1 LKRVESPFPG
11 LDFNSQRVENPL
23 KELTPSEQNNLEKL
37 KEVVGNLD
45 LTPEDLLLVLS
56 SVVSLKKKKEEG
68 VQENKIFKDKIFL
81 WENTKDSFI
90 YKDGRT
96 KNGNYYLRIYCRETK
111 KVFSKSLRTS
121 SREEGIVLGRKMYSE
136 TYGKLIR
143 GEKTK
148 SLTTKDLI
156 NLYLE
161 REERRISPI
170 PKTGI
175 TKGTF
180 KQKGQYLRVWERYV
194 DEELKMG
201 DTKIENIPPDL
212 TRDFCYWVKRQKKN
226 YYKNTDW
233 SPDYINSTISEVKRM
248 YQQVGVRDKFIS
260 LSLVPQI
267 DNVKKQPST
276 QVKRDIL
283 SLDEYERLVTYLR
296 TKKYLKPEGS
306 SPLERCKRSI
316 FREWIGI
323 SYNTGMRPKELLGLK
338 WGDVSINISDNKE
351 NQKIFRLLKVQSENS
366 KTGKMRSV
374 NGPVSRRMERLKES
388 YEVLGMKCNPDDYIF
403 RNPTWKRQD
412 KNVPY
417 GQVVFTKR
425 LEKVLKETGL
435 DKELEQT
442 GRKITL
448 YSSRHFY
455 TTLRLQNGLD
465 IHLLSKQLGTSTNYI
480 DQTYSHIQVET
491 NTERI
496 TQGMSILKTLEE
508 E

>member
-1 LKRVESPFPG
+1 M
-11 LDFNSQRVENPL
+11 
-23 KELTPSEQNNLEKL
+23 
-37 KEVVGNLD
+37 
-45 LTPEDLLLVLS
+45 
-56 SVVSLKKKKEEG
+56 
-68 VQENKIFKDKIFL
+68 
-81 WENTKDSFI
+81 
-90 YKDGRT
+90 
-96 KNGNYYLRIYCRETK
+96 RIYCRETK

-175 TKGTF
+175 TKETF
-180 KQKGQYLRVWERYV
+180 NQKGQYLKVWERYV
-194 DEELKMG
+194 VEELKMG

-212 TRDFCYWVKRQKKN
+212 TRDFCYWVQRQKKN
-226 YYKNTDW
+226 FYKNTGW

-248 YQQVGVRDKFIS
+248 YGQVGVRDKFIS
-260 LSLVPQI
+260 QSLVPQM
-267 DNVKKQPST
+267 DYMKKPPST

-283 SLDEYERLVTYLR
+283 SVDEYETLVTYLR

-306 SPLERCKRSI
+306 SPLEQCKRSI
-316 FREWIGI
+316 FREWVGI
-323 SYNTGMRPKELLGLK
+323 SYNTGMRPKEILGLK
-338 WGDVSINISDNKE
+338 WGDVSVNISDTKE
-351 NQKIFRLLKVQSENS
+351 NQKIFRLLRVKSENS

-374 NGPVSRRMERLKES
+374 NGPVGRRLERLKKS
-388 YEVLGMKCNPDDYIF
+388 YEDIGMECGPEHYIF
-403 RNPTWKRQD
+403 RNPTWERQD

-417 GQVVFTKR
+417 NQVVFKKR
-425 LEKVLKETGL
+425 LDKVLEETGIKDEL
-435 DKELEQT
+435 DKTE
-442 GRKITL
+442 RKITP

-465 IHLLSKQLGTSTNYI
+465 IHLLSKQLGTSTTYI

-496 TQGMSILKTLEE
+496 TQGMSLIKTLEE

>member
-1 LKRVESPFPG
+1 M
-11 LDFNSQRVENPL
+11 
-23 KELTPSEQNNLEKL
+23 TPIQDSKDQLETL

-45 LTPEDLLLVLS
+45 LSPEDLLLVLS
-56 SVVSLKKKKEEG
+56 SVVSLKNQKKEEG
-68 VQENKIFKDKIFL
+68 QKGNKVITEKIYL
-81 WENTKDSFI
+81 WENTKDSYI
-90 YKDGRT
+90 YRDGRT
-96 KNGNYYLRIYCRETK
+96 KGGNYYLRIYCRETK

-148 SLTTKDLI
+148 SLTTNDLI

-175 TKGTF
+175 TKETF
-180 KQKGQYLRVWERYV
+180 KQKGQYLRMWERYV
-194 DEELKMG
+194 VVELKMG
-201 DTKIENIPPDL
+201 EIKIENIPPDL
-212 TRDFCYWVKRQKKN
+212 TRDFCYWVQRQKKN
-226 YYKNTDW
+226 FYKDTGW

-248 YQQVGVRDKFIS
+248 YGQVGVRDKFIS
-260 LSLVPQI
+260 QSLVPQM
-267 DNVKKQPST
+267 DYMKKPPST

-283 SLDEYERLVTYLR
+283 RVDEYETLVTHLR

-306 SPLERCKRSI
+306 SPLEQCKRSI
-316 FREWIGI
+316 FREWVGI
-323 SYNTGMRPKELLGLK
+323 SYNTGMRPKEILGLK
-338 WGDVSINISDNKE
+338 WGDVSVNISDTKE
-351 NQKIFRLLKVQSENS
+351 NQKIFRLLRVKSENS

-374 NGPVSRRMERLKES
+374 NGPVGRRLERLRKS
-388 YEVLGMKCNPDDYIF
+388 YEDIGMECGPENYIF

-417 GQVVFTKR
+417 NQIVFKKR
-425 LEKVLKETGL
+425 LDKVLEETGIQNEL
-435 DKELEQT
+435 DKTE
-442 GRKITL
+442 RKITQ

-455 TTLRLQNGLD
+455 ATLRLQNGLD
-465 IHLLSKQLGTSTNYI
+465 IHLLSKQLGTSTTYI

-496 TQGMSILKTLEE
+496 TKGMMLLKTLEDE
-508 E
+508 

>member
-1 LKRVESPFPG
+1 M
-11 LDFNSQRVENPL
+11 
-23 KELTPSEQNNLEKL
+23 TPIQDSKDQLETL

-45 LTPEDLLLVLS
+45 LSPEDLLLVLS
-56 SVVSLKKKKEEG
+56 SVVSLKNQKKEEG
-68 VQENKIFKDKIFL
+68 QKGNKVITEKIYL
-81 WENTKDSFI
+81 WENTKDSYI
-90 YKDGRT
+90 YRDGRT
-96 KNGNYYLRIYCRETK
+96 KGGNYYLRIYCRETK

-148 SLTTKDLI
+148 SLTTNDLI

-175 TKGTF
+175 TKETF
-180 KQKGQYLRVWERYV
+180 KQKGQYLRMWERYV
-194 DEELKMG
+194 VEELKMG
-201 DTKIENIPPDL
+201 ETKIENIPPDL
-212 TRDFCYWVKRQKKN
+212 TRDFCYWVQRQKKN
-226 YYKNTDW
+226 FYKDTGW

-248 YQQVGVRDKFIS
+248 YGQVGVRDKFIS
-260 LSLVPQI
+260 QSLVPQM
-267 DNVKKQPST
+267 DYMKKPPST

-283 SLDEYERLVTYLR
+283 SVDEYETLVTHLR

-306 SPLERCKRSI
+306 SPLEQCKRSI
-316 FREWIGI
+316 FREWVGI
-323 SYNTGMRPKELLGLK
+323 SYNTGMRPKEILGLK
-338 WGDVSINISDNKE
+338 WGDVSVNISDTKE
-351 NQKIFRLLKVQSENS
+351 NQKIFRLLRVKSENS

-374 NGPVSRRMERLKES
+374 NGPVGRRLERLRKS
-388 YEVLGMKCNPDDYIF
+388 YEDIGMECGPENYIF

-417 GQVVFTKR
+417 NQIVFKKR
-425 LEKVLKETGL
+425 LDKVLEETGIQNEL
-435 DKELEQT
+435 DKTE
-442 GRKITL
+442 RKITQ

-455 TTLRLQNGLD
+455 ATLRLQNGLD
-465 IHLLSKQLGTSTNYI
+465 IHLLSKQLGTSTTYI

-496 TQGMSILKTLEE
+496 TKGMMLLKTLEDE
-508 E
+508 

>member
-1 LKRVESPFPG
+1 M
-11 LDFNSQRVENPL
+11 
-23 KELTPSEQNNLEKL
+23 TPIQEPKDQMETL

-45 LTPEDLLLVLS
+45 LSPEDLLLVLS
-56 SVVSLKKKKEEG
+56 SVVSLKNQKKEEG
-68 VQENKIFKDKIFL
+68 QKGNKVITEKIYL
-81 WENTKDSFI
+81 WENTKDSYI
-90 YKDGRT
+90 YRDGRT
-96 KNGNYYLRIYCRETK
+96 KGGNYYLRIYCRETK

-148 SLTTKDLI
+148 SLNTKDLI

-175 TKGTF
+175 TKETF
-180 KQKGQYLRVWERYV
+180 KQKGQYLKVWERYV
-194 DEELKMG
+194 VEELKMG

-212 TRDFCYWVKRQKKN
+212 TRDFCYWIQRQKKN
-226 YYKNTDW
+226 FYKDTGW

-248 YQQVGVRDKFIS
+248 YGQVGVRDKFIS
-260 LSLVPQI
+260 QTLVPQM
-267 DNVKKQPST
+267 DYMKKPPST

-283 SLDEYERLVTYLR
+283 SVDEYETLVTYLR

-306 SPLERCKRSI
+306 SPLEQSKRSI
-316 FREWIGI
+316 FREWVGI
-323 SYNTGMRPKELLGLK
+323 SYNTGMRPKEILGLK
-338 WGDVSINISDNKE
+338 WGDVSINISDTKE
-351 NQKIFRLLKVQSENS
+351 NQKIFRLLRVKSENS

-374 NGPVSRRMERLKES
+374 NGPLGRRLERLRKS
-388 YEVLGMKCNPDDYIF
+388 YEDIGMECGPEHYIF
-403 RNPTWKRQD
+403 RNPTWERQN

-417 GQVVFTKR
+417 NQVVFKKR
-425 LEKVLKETGL
+425 LDKVLEETGIQNEL
-435 DKELEQT
+435 DKTE
-442 GRKITL
+442 RKITP

-465 IHLLSKQLGTSTNYI
+465 IHLLSKQLGTSTTYI

-496 TQGMSILKTLEE
+496 TQGMSLIKTLEE

>member
-1 LKRVESPFPG
+1 MTPIQDPKDQ
-11 LDFNSQRVENPL
+11 LD
-23 KELTPSEQNNLEKL
+23 TL

-45 LTPEDLLLVLS
+45 LSPEDLLLVLS
-56 SVVSLKKKKEEG
+56 SVVSLKNKKKEEG
-68 VQENKIFKDKIFL
+68 QKGNKVITEKIYL
-81 WENTKDSFI
+81 WENTKDSYI
-90 YKDGRT
+90 YRDGRT
-96 KNGNYYLRIYCRETK
+96 KGGNYYLRIYCRETK

-175 TKGTF
+175 TKETF
-180 KQKGQYLRVWERYV
+180 KQKGQYLKVWERYV
-194 DEELKMG
+194 VEELKMG
-201 DTKIENIPPDL
+201 DTKIENIPPDI
-212 TRDFCYWVKRQKKN
+212 TRDFCYWVQRQKKN
-226 YYKNTDW
+226 YYKNRGW

-248 YQQVGVRDKFIS
+248 YGQVGVRDKFIS
-260 LSLVPQI
+260 QSLVPQM
-267 DNVKKQPST
+267 DYMKKPPST

-283 SLDEYERLVTYLR
+283 NVDEYIRLVTYLR
-296 TKKYLKPEGS
+296 TNKYLKPEGS
-306 SPLERCKRSI
+306 SPLEQCKRSI

-323 SYNTGMRPKELLGLK
+323 TYSVGMRPSEVLGLK
-338 WGDVSINISDNKE
+338 WGDVSVNVSDTE
-351 NQKIFRLLKVQSENS
+351 EQQKVFRILRVKSENS
-366 KTGKMRSV
+366 KTGRMRSV
-374 NGPVSRRMERLKES
+374 NGPVGRRLERLKKS
-388 YEVLGMKCNPDDYIF
+388 YEKIGMECGPEHYIF
-403 RNPTWKRQD
+403 RNPTWKKQD
-412 KNVPY
+412 KNSPY
-417 GQVVFTKR
+417 HQVVFTKR
-425 LEKVLKETGL
+425 LEKVLKETGIQDEL
-435 DKELEQT
+435 DKTE
-442 GRKITL
+442 RKITL

-455 TTLRLQNGLD
+455 TTMRLQNGTD
-465 IHLLSKQLGTSTNYI
+465 IHLLSKQLGTSTTYI

-496 TQGMSILKTLEE
+496 TQGMSLIKTLEE

>member
-1 LKRVESPFPG
+1 M
-11 LDFNSQRVENPL
+11 
-23 KELTPSEQNNLEKL
+23 TPIQDSKDQLETL

-45 LTPEDLLLVLS
+45 LSPEDLLLVLS
-56 SVVSLKKKKEEG
+56 SVVSLKNQKKEEG
-68 VQENKIFKDKIFL
+68 QKGNKVITEKIYL
-81 WENTKDSFI
+81 WENTKDSYI
-90 YKDGRT
+90 YRDGRT
-96 KNGNYYLRIYCRETK
+96 KGGNYYLRIYCRETK

-148 SLTTKDLI
+148 SLTTNDLI

-175 TKGTF
+175 TKETF
-180 KQKGQYLRVWERYV
+180 KQKGQYLRMWERYV
-194 DEELKMG
+194 VEELKMG
-201 DTKIENIPPDL
+201 ETKIENIPPDL
-212 TRDFCYWVKRQKKN
+212 TRDFCYWVQRQKKN
-226 YYKNTDW
+226 FYKDTGW

-248 YQQVGVRDKFIS
+248 YGQVGVRDKFIS
-260 LSLVPQI
+260 QSLVPQM
-267 DNVKKQPST
+267 DYMKKPPST

-283 SLDEYERLVTYLR
+283 RVDEYETLVTHLR

-306 SPLERCKRSI
+306 SPLEQCKRSI
-316 FREWIGI
+316 FREWVGI
-323 SYNTGMRPKELLGLK
+323 SYNTGMRPKEILGLK
-338 WGDVSINISDNKE
+338 WGDVSVNISDTKE
-351 NQKIFRLLKVQSENS
+351 NQKIFRLLRVKSENS

-374 NGPVSRRMERLKES
+374 NGPVGRRLERLRKS
-388 YEVLGMKCNPDDYIF
+388 YEDIGMECGPENYIF

-417 GQVVFTKR
+417 NQIVFKKR
-425 LEKVLKETGL
+425 LDKVLEETGIQNEL
-435 DKELEQT
+435 DKTE
-442 GRKITL
+442 RKITQ

-455 TTLRLQNGLD
+455 ATLRLQNGLD
-465 IHLLSKQLGTSTNYI
+465 IHLLSKQLGTSTTYI

-496 TQGMSILKTLEE
+496 TKGMMLLKTLEDE
-508 E
+508 

>member
-1 LKRVESPFPG
+1 M
-11 LDFNSQRVENPL
+11 
-23 KELTPSEQNNLEKL
+23 TPIQDPKDQLETL
-37 KEVVGNLD
+37 REVVGNLD
-45 LTPEDLLLVLS
+45 LSPEDLLLVLS
-56 SVVSLKKKKEEG
+56 SVVSLKNQKKEEG
-68 VQENKIFKDKIFL
+68 QKGNKVITEKIYL
-81 WENTKDSFI
+81 WENTKDSYI
-90 YKDGRT
+90 YRDGRT
-96 KNGNYYLRIYCRETK
+96 KGGNYYLRIYCKETK
-111 KVFSKSLRTS
+111 KVFSKSLKTS

-175 TKGTF
+175 TKETF
-180 KQKGQYLRVWERYV
+180 KQKGQYLKVWERYV
-194 DEELKMG
+194 VEELKMG

-212 TRDFCYWVKRQKKN
+212 TRDFCYWVQRQKKN
-226 YYKNTDW
+226 FYKDTGW

-248 YQQVGVRDKFIS
+248 YGQVGVRDKFIS
-260 LSLVPQI
+260 QSLVPQM
-267 DNVKKQPST
+267 DYMKKPPST

-283 SLDEYERLVTYLR
+283 SVDEYETLVTYLR

-306 SPLERCKRSI
+306 SPLEQCKRSI
-316 FREWIGI
+316 FREWVGI
-323 SYNTGMRPKELLGLK
+323 SYNTGMRPKEILGLK
-338 WGDVSINISDNKE
+338 WGDVSVNISDTKE
-351 NQKIFRLLKVQSENS
+351 NQKIFRLLRVKSENS

-374 NGPVSRRMERLKES
+374 NGPVGRRLERLRKS
-388 YEVLGMKCNPDDYIF
+388 YEDIGMECGPEHFIF
-403 RNPTWKRQD
+403 RNPTWERQG

-417 GQVVFTKR
+417 NQVVFKKR
-425 LEKVLKETGL
+425 LDKVLEETGIQNEL
-435 DKELEQT
+435 DKTE
-442 GRKITL
+442 RKITP

-465 IHLLSKQLGTSTNYI
+465 IHLLSKQLGTSTTYI

-496 TQGMSILKTLEE
+496 TQGMSLIKTLEE